1 MSSKNNWSTDGKGGQ
16 NHSRNCNEDSDGDDH
31 KDMKRAAEQMIK
43 NYFFQL
49 TDGCGFEGCDN
60 EYCASSGRKQTSKD
74 DAAALALQLFM
85 KKARLCEPLQERN
98 HKVTTVT
105 AKEVPCFTEE
115 TFLTNLNSCKEEGN
129 FKKLVHCIGDVFS
142 SSESLNKSFLL
153 DQSSRKCHNL
163 TNIDIEAVRR
173 MYSSL
178 FKTGDSS
185 VENSLINS
193 LTALAPTLELELK
206 YKSPS
211 DDPNFLNQFVIIMEN
226 TMLHS
231 PEYLD
236 QALPSFLKAMALL
249 PIKLQATLVRIWA
262 QFSSQEIQRMVETL
276 QQLVTYQVLT
286 GPSAMGDSPVQ
297 DDEAV
302 VAATKIMKLLY
313 SASLLGGMFDKA
325 LGDDQDGATA
335 PNGHGDPLLKEL
347 KIDILDCRKPLVK
360 FDEFINDPLNEQI
373 EVDRDF
379 AHFKNDSQSKFSFLK
394 YNFILSTA
402 TKSLGLFYDN
412 RVRMYNERR
421 LTLLYS
427 LVRGQQAVPYLR
439 LTVRR
444 DHIIDDALVKL
455 EMISQDNPSDLKKQ
469 LYVEFEGE
477 QGIDEGG
484 VSKEFFQLV
493 VEEIFNPDYG
503 MFTCDEATRYCWFN
517 PISFETDGQFSLIG
531 LVLGLAIY
539 NNIILDVHFPM
550 VVYRKLFGKKG
561 TFEDLKDSHSVLAA
575 SLQDLLDYEGD
586 VESEMMCTF
595 AIGYTDMFGCSITH
609 DLKDNGAKIAVTN
622 DNRQE
627 FVELYADFI
636 LNKSVE
642 RQFKA
647 FRRGFD
653 MVVDESPLKTFFR
666 PDEVELLVSGC
677 QDFDFDALEKSTE
690 YDNGLTEGSTL
701 IRWFWDVVH
710 GFTLEQKKQLLMFTT
725 GSDRIPVGG
734 FSKLKLIIAKNG
746 PDSDRL
752 PTAHT
757 CFNVLLLPEYSS
769 RGKLRERLL
778 KAITHAK
785 GFGLL

>member
-1 MSSKNNWSTDGKGGQ
+1 MSTKNNWSTDEKGGL
-16 NHSRNCNEDSDGDDH
+16 NHARNCSQDSVGDDPT
-31 KDMKRAAEQMIK
+31 DMKRAAEQMIK
-43 NYFFQL
+43 NYFYQL
-49 TDGCGFEGCDN
+49 TDGCGSEGCNN
-60 EYCASSGRKQTSKD
+60 EFCASSGRKQTSKD

-85 KKARLCEPLQERN
+85 KKARLCGPLQQSN
-98 HKVTTVT
+98 H
-105 AKEVPCFTEE
+105 KEVPYFTEK
-115 TFLTNLNSCKEEGN
+115 TLLCKLNSCKENGD
-129 FKKLVHCIGDVFS
+129 FKKLVHSIGDVFS
-142 SSESLNKSFLL
+142 SSKSLNGSFLL
-153 DQSSRKCHNL
+153 ENSSKSPHHL
-163 TNIDIEAVRR
+163 TNVDIKAVRR
-173 MYSSL
+173 CYSAL

-193 LTALAPTLELELK
+193 LVALAPRLEMELR
-206 YKSPS
+206 YMSPS
-211 DDPNFLNQFVIIMEN
+211 SDPNFLNQFVIIMEN
-226 TMLHS
+226 TMLQS

-249 PIKLQATLVRIWA
+249 PVKLQATLVRIWA
-262 QFSSQEIQRMVETL
+262 QFTSEEIRRMVETL
-276 QQLVTYQVLT
+276 QQLITYQVLT
-286 GPSAMGDSPVQ
+286 GPSAMSSNSPVQ
-297 DDEAV
+297 DDEAI
-302 VAATKIMKLLY
+302 VAATKIIKLLY
-313 SASLLGGMFDKA
+313 CASVLGGSFDKA
-325 LGDDQDGATA
+325 YGNSQYGINDS
-335 PNGHGDPLLKEL
+335 NGHNDPLFKEL
-347 KIDILDCRKPLVK
+347 KLDVLDCRKPLVK
-360 FDEFINDPLNEQI
+360 FEEFVNDPLNDQI
-373 EVDRDF
+373 EVERDF
-379 AHFKNDSQSKFSFLK
+379 TLFRNELQGKFSFLK

-402 TKSLGLFYDN
+402 TKSMGLFFDN
-412 RVRMYNERR
+412 RVRMYSERR

-427 LVRGQQAVPYLR
+427 LVRGQQAMPYLR
-439 LTVRR
+439 LKVRR
-444 DHIIDDALVKL
+444 DHIIEDALVSL
-455 EMISQDNPSDLKKQ
+455 EMTSQDNPGDLKKQ

-493 VEEIFNPDYG
+493 VDEIFNPDYG
-503 MFTCDEATRYCWFN
+503 MFTFDETTRYCWFN
-517 PISFETDGQFSLIG
+517 PASFETDAQFFLIG

-539 NNIILDVHFPM
+539 NNVILDVHFPM
-550 VVYRKLFGKKG
+550 VVYRKLFGKRG

-575 SLQDLLDYEGD
+575 GLQDLLDYDGD

-595 AIGYTDMFGCSITH
+595 LIGYTDMFGSSFTKE
-609 DLKDNGAKIAVTN
+609 LKENGGKIAVTN
-622 DNRQE
+622 DNRRE

-653 MVVDESPLKTFFR
+653 MVVEDSPLKVFFR

-677 QDFDFDALEKSTE
+677 QDFDFDALEKSAE
-690 YDNGLTEGSTL
+690 YDNGLSESSTL

-710 GFTLEQKKQLLMFTT
+710 SFTLEQKKQLLMFTT
-725 GSDRIPVGG
+725 GSYKIPVGG

-769 RGKLRERLL
+769 RGKLKERLL

>member
-1 MSSKNNWSTDGKGGQ
+1 MS
-16 NHSRNCNEDSDGDDH
+16 
-31 KDMKRAAEQMIK
+31 
-43 NYFFQL
+43 
-49 TDGCGFEGCDN
+49 
-60 EYCASSGRKQTSKD
+60 
-74 DAAALALQLFM
+74 
-85 KKARLCEPLQERN
+85 
-98 HKVTTVT
+98 
-105 AKEVPCFTEE
+105 
-115 TFLTNLNSCKEEGN
+115 NLNSCKEEGS
-129 FKKLVHCIGDVFS
+129 FKKLVHSIGDVFS

-153 DQSSRKCHNL
+153 DASKTQNIP
-163 TNIDIEAVRR
+163 TNVDIEAVRR
-173 MYSSL
+173 MYSAL

-193 LTALAPTLELELK
+193 LASLAQALEMELRF
-206 YKSPS
+206 KSPS
-211 DDPNFLNQFVIIMEN
+211 NDPNFLNQFVIIMEN
-226 TMLHS
+226 TMLQS

-236 QALPSFLKAMALL
+236 QALPGFLKAVALL
-249 PIKLQATLVRIWA
+249 PVTLQANLVRIWA
-262 QFSSQEIQRMVETL
+262 KFSSEEIRRMVETL
-276 QQLVTYQVLT
+276 QQLITFQVLT
-286 GPSAMGDSPVQ
+286 GPCATGNSPVQ
-297 DDEAV
+297 EDKAI
-302 VAATKIMKLLY
+302 VAATKTMKLLHY
-313 SASLLGGMFDKA
+313 ASILGGSFDETM
-325 LGDDQDGATA
+325 GDCRDAA
-335 PNGHGDPLLKEL
+335 AASNGHDDPLLKEL
-347 KIDILDCRKPLVK
+347 EIDVLDCRRPLVK
-360 FDEFINDPLNEQI
+360 VEEFINDPLNDQI

-379 AHFKNDSQSKFSFLK
+379 THFKNESQGKFSFLK

-412 RVRMYNERR
+412 RVRMYSERR

-427 LVRGQQAVPYLR
+427 LVRGQQAMPYLR
-439 LTVRR
+439 LQVRR
-444 DHIIDDALVKL
+444 DHIIEDALVSL
-455 EMISQDNPSDLKKQ
+455 EMISQDNPTDLKKQ

-503 MFTCDEATRYCWFN
+503 MFTFDEATRYCWFN
-517 PISFETDGQFSLIG
+517 PTSFETDGQFFLIG

-539 NNIILDVHFPM
+539 NNVILDVHFPL

-561 TFEDLKDSHSVLAA
+561 TFEDLKVSHSVLAT

-586 VESEMMCTF
+586 VETEMMCTF
-595 AIGYTDMFGCSITH
+595 TIGYTDMFGSSLTKE
-609 DLKDNGAKIAVTN
+609 LKENGAKINVN
-622 DNRQE
+622 NNNRRE

-642 RQFKA
+642 KQFKA

-690 YDNGLTEGSTL
+690 YDNGLTEGSQL

-710 GFTLEQKKQLLMFTT
+710 SFSLEQKKQLLMFTT

-769 RGKLRERLL
+769 RAKLRERLL